1 MGGLST
7 HVLDTALGIPGQQIR
22 LRLYRVDRDQRDTDK
37 GNGALLVCEHV
48 TNADGRTDTPLM
60 DGTNFAAGTYELIFD
75 VAEYF
80 ALRHPDA
87 PQPPFL
93 DRVTLRFTMTEDAH
107 YHVPLLLSP
116 WSYSTYRG
124 S

>member
-7 HVLDTALGIPGQQIR
+7 HVLDTALGKPGKDIK
-22 LRLYRVDRDQRDTDK
+22 LSLYRV
-37 GNGALLVCEHV
+37 GNERELLCEAR
-48 TNADGRTDTPLM
+48 TNADGRTDTPLL
-60 DGTNFAAGTYELIFD
+60 DGTKFAQSGAGTYELVFD

-80 ALRHPDA
+80 ARFHEGA
-87 PQPPFL
+87 TQPPFL
-93 DRVTLRFTMTEDAH
+93 DVITLRFTIFDDSH

>member
-7 HVLDTALGIPGQQIR
+7 HVLDTALGKPGQDIK
-22 LRLYRVDRDQRDTDK
+22 LSLFHLGEQRE
-37 GNGALLVCEHV
+37 LVCETR
-48 TNADGRTDTPLM
+48 TNEDGRTDAPLL
-60 DGTNFAAGTYELIFD
+60 DGTKFAESAEGTYELVFD

-80 ALRHPDA
+80 ARCHEGA

-93 DRVTLRFTMTEDAH
+93 DVITLRFTIADNSH